1 MKDKKRVIV
10 SLGTADYNRGR
21 ERLKSSLQINQN
33 YAGDFYLFNN
43 ESEVGAPSHKENPY
57 AFKVYAF
64 QKMKSM
70 GYNQVLWLDC
80 SVWAIKSITPVF
92 DKISED
98 GYICQQAGHMAGRWT
113 NDKALEYFHISRDEA
128 MQIEMYGNAGFL
140 GLDFDDPLASE
151 FFERWKHSMASGMF
165 KGEWTNHT
173 RTESR
178 DERCDG
184 HRHDMS
190 CGSIIR
196 HKLGMKM
203 QSGMDYLQYVYD
215 HDKTPHNDTV
225 CLFAQGLR
233 G

>member
-1 MKDKKRVIV
+1 MKDNKRVIV
-10 SLGTADYNRGR
+10 SLGTGDYNRGR
-21 ERLKSSLQINQN
+21 ERLKSSLHLNQN
-33 YAGDFYLFNN
+33 YAGDFYLFSE

-57 AFKVYAF
+57 AFKIYAF
-64 QKMKSM
+64 ELMRSK
-70 GYNQVLWLDC
+70 GYNQVLWVDC
-80 SVWAIKSITPVF
+80 SVWALKTVTPVF
-92 DKISED
+92 DKITED
-98 GYICQQAGHMAGRWT
+98 GYICQQAGHMVGRWT
-113 NDKALEYFHISRDEA
+113 NDRTLDYFGITRDEA
-128 MQIEMYGNAGFL
+128 MEMEMYGNAGFL
-140 GLDFDDPLASE
+140 GLDFDQPIANH
-151 FFERWKHSMASGMF
+151 FFLLWKQSMLDGMF

-196 HKLGMKM
+196 HQLGMKL
-203 QSGMDYLQYVYD
+203 QSGMDYLQYV
-215 HDKTPHNDTV
+215 HDGEKIPHNDTV

>member
-1 MKDKKRVIV
+1 MK
-10 SLGTADYNRGR
+10 N
-21 ERLKSSLQINQN
+21 
-33 YAGDFYLFNN
+33 
-43 ESEVGAPSHKENPY
+43 
-57 AFKVYAF
+57 
-64 QKMKSM
+64 M

-80 SVWAIKSITPVF
+80 SVWALKTITPVF
-92 DKISED
+92 DKITED

-113 NDKALEYFHISRDEA
+113 NDRALEYFHVSRDEA

-140 GLDFDDPLASE
+140 GLDFDHPTANE
-151 FFERWKHSMASGMF
+151 FFNRWKHSMEAGMF

-190 CGSIIR
+190 CGSIVR
-196 HKLGMKM
+196 HQLGMKL
-203 QSGMDYLQYVYD
+203 QSAMDYLQYVYD
-215 HDKTPHNDTV
+215 GDKTPHNDTV